1 MKLFKSIW
9 QFFGIYQTPVV
20 RLTHCLILFLVITQ
34 IIISNWMSV
43 SKNGVIPTEGIE
55 FYFTWLHIAVGFS
68 LLFLA
73 TILIYVCFSNRG
85 LRYFYPYLWG
95 DFSQIKN
102 DINSLLHL
110 KLPDSTPKGLAT
122 SIQGLGL
129 GALALVILSGI
140 TWFILWWQ
148 NSSLAPEARNLH
160 KTLTGLIEAYIIGHG
175 FMGLLHFILWRR
187 TTTQSKINKI

>member
-102 DINSLLHL
+102 DIKSLLHL
-110 KLPDSTPKGLAT
+110 KLPDSTK
-122 SIQGLGL
+122 
-129 GALALVILSGI
+129 V
-140 TWFILWWQ
+140 
-148 NSSLAPEARNLH
+148 
-160 KTLTGLIEAYIIGHG
+160 
-175 FMGLLHFILWRR
+175 
-187 TTTQSKINKI
+187 